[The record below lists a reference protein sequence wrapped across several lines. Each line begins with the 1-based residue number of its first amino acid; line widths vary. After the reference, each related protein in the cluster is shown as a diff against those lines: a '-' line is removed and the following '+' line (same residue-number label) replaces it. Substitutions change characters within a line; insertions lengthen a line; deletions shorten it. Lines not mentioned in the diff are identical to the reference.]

1 MNSALI
7 LFNGIFF
14 FFGMLDIQAFE
25 NLRLLADIVQ
35 SNSRTVKK
43 PSPHFS
49 LSLQC
54 APLKALQIKGWGI
67 LSIWPGV

>member
-1 MNSALI
+1 
-7 LFNGIFF
+7 
-14 FFGMLDIQAFE
+14 MLDIQAFE
-25 NLRLLADIVQ
+25 NLRLLADIVH

-49 LSLQC
+49 LSLQH
-54 APLKALQIKGWGI
+54 AALKPLQIKGWGI